1 MVAFHIVDEYTP
13 EMLAMLERQREYF
26 SSDDHI
32 RREVAVWRDTTPEE
46 RLAEVAEMCAAG
58 DFFLSQLDP
67 QTLERVLK
75 PEPLP
80 DDTISILMALR
91 PSGR

>member
-1 MVAFHIVDEYTP
+1 MEEYTP

-32 RREVAVWRDTTPEE
+32 RREVEVWRDSTPEE
-46 RLAEVAEMCAAG
+46 RLAELAAMCAAG
-58 DFFLSQLDP
+58 DFFLSQMDP
-67 QTLERVLK
+67 HLLERVLE

-80 DDTISILMALR
+80 EDTIAILLALR

>member
-1 MVAFHIVDEYTP
+1 MEEYTP
-13 EMLAMLERQREYF
+13 EMLAMLERQREHF

-32 RREVAVWRDTTPEE
+32 RREVEVWRDSTPEE
-46 RLAEVAEMCAAG
+46 RLDELAEMCAAG

-67 QTLERVLK
+67 QLLERVLA

-80 DDTISILMALR
+80 DDTIALLTALR
-91 PSGR
+91 PAGR

>member
-1 MVAFHIVDEYTP
+1 VTEYTP

-32 RREVAVWRDTTPEE
+32 RREVEVWRDATPEE
-46 RLAEVAEMCAAG
+46 RLATVAEMCAAG

-67 QTLERVLK
+67 EVLERVLQ

-80 DDTISILMALR
+80 DDTIAILMALR
-91 PSGR
+91 PAGR

>member
-1 MVAFHIVDEYTP
+1 MDEYTP

-32 RREVAVWRDTTPEE
+32 RREVEPWRDSTPEE
-46 RLAEVAEMCAAG
+46 RLAELAEMCAAG
-58 DFFLSQLDP
+58 DFFLSRMDP
-67 QTLERVLK
+67 AQLERVLQ

-80 DDTISILMALR
+80 EDTISILMALR
-91 PSGR
+91 QSGR

>member
-1 MVAFHIVDEYTP
+1 MDEYTP

-32 RREVAVWRDTTPEE
+32 RREVEVWRDATPEE
-46 RLAEVAEMCAAG
+46 RLATVAEMCAAG

-67 QTLERVLK
+67 QTLERVLQ

-80 DDTISILMALR
+80 DDTIALLRTLR
-91 PSGR
+91 PTGR

>member
-1 MVAFHIVDEYTP
+1 MEEYTP
-13 EMLAMLERQREYF
+13 EMLAMLERQREHF

-32 RREVAVWRDTTPEE
+32 RREVEVWRDATPEE
-46 RLAEVAEMCAAG
+46 RLAALAEMCVAG
-58 DFFLSQLDP
+58 DFFLSRLDP
-67 QTLERVLK
+67 QLLERVLE

-80 DDTISILMALR
+80 DDTIEILTALR

>member
-1 MVAFHIVDEYTP
+1 MTEYTP

-32 RREVAVWRDTTPEE
+32 RREVEVWRDATPEE
-46 RLAEVAEMCAAG
+46 RLATVAEMCAAG

-67 QTLERVLK
+67 EVLERVLQ

-80 DDTISILMALR
+80 DDTIAILMALR
-91 PSGR
+91 PAGR

>member
-1 MVAFHIVDEYTP
+1 MEEYTP
-13 EMLAMLERQREYF
+13 EMLAMLERQREHF

-32 RREVAVWRDTTPEE
+32 RREVEVWRDSTPEE
-46 RLAEVAEMCAAG
+46 RLAELAEMCAAG

-67 QTLERVLK
+67 RLLERVLA

-80 DDTISILMALR
+80 HDTIALLTALR
-91 PSGR
+91 PAGR